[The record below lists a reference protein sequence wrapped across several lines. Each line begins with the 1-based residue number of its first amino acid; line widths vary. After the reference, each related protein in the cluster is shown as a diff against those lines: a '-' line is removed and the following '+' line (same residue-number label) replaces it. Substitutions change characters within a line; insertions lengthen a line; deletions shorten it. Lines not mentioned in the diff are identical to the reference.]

1 VQNLRIPAWLTLQ
14 RASTVVAL
22 VTGVCALIFTL
33 WPNVKPFEV
42 TTKRATVLV
51 STVDR
56 GVTRDQWRWRESLG
70 DARRHADLVST
81 DAKTLKMAEAE
92 ACTALGGESGYVA
105 VVTTAAEGFKRKS
118 LIVRAW
124 LYSYPARQRIE
135 KTQNEEFREL
145 AKVPIDA
152 PTAESVEEIWAYD
165 PGASRRYYIRV
176 GLYDGGGQLLA
187 VADSRPFNALSQK
200 ELSAL
205 SEATPRGCS

>member
-1 VQNLRIPAWLTLQ
+1 VRFPAWLTLQ
-14 RASTVVAL
+14 SASTAVAL

-33 WPNVKPFEV
+33 WPNIKPFEV
-42 TTKRATVLV
+42 TTKRASVHV

-70 DARRHADLVST
+70 DAKRHAALVSA
-81 DAKTLKMAEAE
+81 DAKTLKMPEPE
-92 ACTALGGESGYVA
+92 ACTALGAESGYVA
-105 VVTTAAEGFKRKS
+105 VVTTRAEGFKRKS
-118 LIVRAW
+118 PIVRAW
-124 LYSYPARQRIE
+124 LYSYPLRQRVE
-135 KTQNEEFREL
+135 KTENEEFREL

-165 PGASRRYYIRV
+165 PGASTRYYIRV
-176 GLYDGGGQLLA
+176 RLYDGGGQLLA
-187 VADSRPFNALSQK
+187 VDDSGPFNALSPR